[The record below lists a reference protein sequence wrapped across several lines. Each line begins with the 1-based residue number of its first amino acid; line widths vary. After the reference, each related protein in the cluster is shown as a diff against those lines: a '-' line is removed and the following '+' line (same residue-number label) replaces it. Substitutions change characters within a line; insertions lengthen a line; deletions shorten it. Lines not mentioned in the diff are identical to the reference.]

1 MAKDGGLARGG
12 AGGPGGGTAG
22 GEPIRINSGISG
34 KAGASVQSDYKP
46 TGSAAT
52 DNPVAGR
59 MPTPAGGSR
68 YVSSGVTVRARATGN
83 TGGSEQVR
91 AENARPVVKDA
102 KALKAANAPTNR
114 TGSAADK
121 ASRASWNEPKNKP
134 NQARA
139 MKYVQ
144 DSAKKPGGWSD
155 RNTKRGK

>member
-1 MAKDGGLARGG
+1 MGKELPNASTGGGGKYGNVNVRTGGGIDGENGTNVDPMYKSAPTP
-12 AGGPGGGTAG
+12 PGG
-22 GEPIRINSGISG
+22 S
-34 KAGASVQSDYKP
+34 K
-46 TGSAAT
+46 
-52 DNPVAGR
+52 
-59 MPTPAGGSR
+59 
-68 YVSSGVTVRARATGN
+68 YVSSSVTVKARAMGN
-83 TGGSEQVR
+83 TGGADQVR
-91 AENARPVVKDA
+91 EENTRPIVKDA